1 LGKLQILFLNKTSGK
16 GSIMTTTSRLGMIIL
31 VLSLVLA
38 ACGTVAPTPITEYIV
53 VTATMPPVT
62 ITVPPAAV
70 PITVTADPCAPENI
84 EMAVQEIHSFTREF
98 DDASTVAASRPRE
111 QLADSIANLQRIR
124 RDAEDQI
131 TPNCLATLKTYQVSH
146 MNSVINTLVAFMGGA
161 DQESVDQGI
170 ALARQQHDRYT
181 IELARVLGITMVP
194 AASEPAP
201 TLTPTP

>member
-1 LGKLQILFLNKTSGK
+1 
-16 GSIMTTTSRLGMIIL
+16 MTTASRPGMIIL
-31 VLSLVLA
+31 ALTLVLA
-38 ACGTVAPTPITEYIV
+38 ACGTVPPTPITEYIV
-53 VTATMPPVT
+53 ITATEPT
-62 ITVPPAAV
+62 ISIVDTPS
-70 PITVTADPCAPENI
+70 ITNTPDPCAPDNI
-84 EMAVQEIHSFTREF
+84 EAAVQEIHKFTREF

-124 RDAEDQI
+124 RDAEDQL
-131 TPNCLATLKTYQVSH
+131 TPNCLATLKAYQVSH

-181 IELARVLGITMVP
+181 IELARVLGITVVP
-194 AASEPAP
+194 ANPQPAA